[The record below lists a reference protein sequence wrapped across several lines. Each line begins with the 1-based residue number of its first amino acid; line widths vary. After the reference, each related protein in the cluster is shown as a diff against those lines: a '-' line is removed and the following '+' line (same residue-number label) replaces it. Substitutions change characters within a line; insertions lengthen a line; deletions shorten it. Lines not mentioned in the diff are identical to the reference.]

1 MASPEEL
8 MERGKVLL
16 KSKSDD
22 YTSGLSDRYEN
33 FNRSKEVI
41 SWFKEDIDKVF
52 ITLIATK
59 LARLASLLDSKD
71 PKHESIE
78 DTFVDLINYCSLW
91 GGRRLRPTIKELEEM
106 LKNE

>member
-1 MASPEEL
+1 MKPEEL
-8 MERGKVLL
+8 MELGIQLMQ
-16 KSKSDD
+16 SKADD

-52 ITLIATK
+52 VTLITTK
-59 LARLASLLDSKD
+59 LARLASLLDSKN

-78 DTFVDLINYCSLW
+78 DSFIDLINYCSLW
-91 GGRRLRPTIKELEEM
+91 GGRRLTKSVE
-106 LKNE
+106 